1 MILIQVGNKY
11 FRTSEF
17 RIDQYPQVRSYKAD
31 EEQIEEAIERIR
43 KNPEWRPHREKIRQE
58 QP

>member
-17 RIDQYPQVRSYKAD
+17 RTDRYPQVRSYKAS
-31 EEQIEEAIERIR
+31 EEQIEEVIKRIR
-43 KNPEWRPHREKIRQE
+43 ENPEWRPHQEKIRRE